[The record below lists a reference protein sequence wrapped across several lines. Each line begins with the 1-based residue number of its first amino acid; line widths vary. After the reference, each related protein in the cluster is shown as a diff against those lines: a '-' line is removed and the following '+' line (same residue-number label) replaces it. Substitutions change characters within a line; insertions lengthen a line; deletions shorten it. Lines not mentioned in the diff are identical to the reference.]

1 MRAMIF
7 AAGLGTRLKPWT
19 DQHPKALATVNGKT
33 LLQRN
38 IEYLQQYNIEEIV
51 VNIHHF
57 PEQIK
62 EAVHQSN
69 GWGSH
74 VVFSDETVQLLET
87 GGGLKKAESLL
98 VGNGAFVVMNV
109 DILTDLNLGKMI
121 EMHNYSRAIAT
132 LATMDRVTSR
142 YLLFN
147 SQNEMVGWQNVNTGE
162 TKIARSAKD
171 YIPLAFGGVHVMS
184 DMIFPM
190 IKQTGKFSII
200 DTYLD
205 LAHDSKIMGFDHSGG
220 KLVDVGKP
228 ESIAIAESLFS

>member
-19 DQHPKALATVNGKT
+19 DQHPKALAIVNGKP

-38 IEYLQQYNIEEIV
+38 VEYLQQFNITEVV

-57 PEQIK
+57 ADEIRS
-62 EAVHQSN
+62 AVAKNN

-74 VVFSDETVQLLET
+74 IVFSDESSQVLET
-87 GGGLKKAESLL
+87 GGGLKKAERLL
-98 VGNGAFVVMNV
+98 VGDGAFVVINT
-109 DILTDLNLGKMI
+109 DILTDLDLRKMI
-121 EMHNYSRAIAT
+121 HCHYESRAIAT
-132 LATMDRVTSR
+132 LAVTNRITSR

-147 SQNEMVGWQNVNTGE
+147 GQEELVGWQNKKTGE

-171 YIPLAFGGVHVMS
+171 YIPKAFSGIHIIS
-184 DMIFPM
+184 DIIFPM
-190 IKQTGKFSII
+190 IKQEGKFSII

-205 LAHDSKIMGFDHSGG
+205 LAHDNKIKGFDHSGG

-228 ESIAIAESLFS
+228 ESLAIAESLFF

>member
-19 DQHPKALATVNGKT
+19 DKHPKALAIVNGKT

-38 IEYLQQYNIEEIV
+38 IEYLRQYNIMEIV

-57 PEQIK
+57 PDQIRDVVAENK
-62 EAVHQSN
+62 

-74 VVFSDETVQLLET
+74 VVFSDETGHVLET
-87 GGGLKKAESLL
+87 GGGLKKAENLL
-98 VGNGAFVVMNV
+98 VGDGAFVVMNV
-109 DILTDLNLGKMI
+109 DILTDLDLGKMI

-132 LATMDRVTSR
+132 LATTERVTSR

-147 SQNEMVGWQNVNTGE
+147 EQEELVGWQNKKTGE
-162 TKIARSAKD
+162 TKISRSAKN
-171 YIPLAFGGVHVMS
+171 YVPKAFSGVHVIS

-205 LAHDSKIMGFDHSGG
+205 LAHDSKIKGFDHSVG